1 MLRSKLKNH
10 ANRSKE
16 TRDIKMCKQQRN
28 LVVRLNRESK
38 NSYFSNLDMRKE
50 SKPSWNA
57 CKPYFANKH
66 SRGDTSIVLV
76 EIEELIKKIC
86 SIFNT
91 YFGNIVQ
98 SLNIFQ
104 WSGSLLNN
112 QRLCV
117 KLDKTDARILK
128 YQHHPSTKMI
138 KKRFVDLP
146 IFNFHAVFVADVK
159 EIIMELD

>member
-1 MLRSKLKNH
+1 MNKTLRKAIMLRSKLKNH

-16 TRDIKMCKQQRN
+16 TRYIKMCKQHRN

-50 SKPSWNA
+50 SKPFWNA

-104 WSGSLLNN
+104 RSGSLLNN
-112 QRLCV
+112 QRL
-117 KLDKTDARILK
+117 KLLK
-128 YQHHPSTKMI
+128 N
-138 KKRFVDLP
+138 VL
-146 IFNFHAVFVADVK
+146 N
-159 EIIMELD
+159 